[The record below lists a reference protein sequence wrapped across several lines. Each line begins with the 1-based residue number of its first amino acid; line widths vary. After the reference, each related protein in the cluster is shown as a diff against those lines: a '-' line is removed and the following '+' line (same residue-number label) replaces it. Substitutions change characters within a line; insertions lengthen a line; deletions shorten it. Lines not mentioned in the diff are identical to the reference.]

1 MKLVLGGVRGGAIRL
16 GWTLLVRYAS
26 LLLQF
31 GCVSLLAATFKADVR
46 DQETFGAAS
55 TVVRRTLAIGT
66 HGQKIKKKRKKPF
79 YYLLL
84 IF

>member
-1 MKLVLGGVRGGAIRL
+1 MKLVLVAFAEARFGSGGPFA
-16 GWTLLVRYAS
+16 RYAS

-46 DQETFGAAS
+46 DQETVGAAS

-66 HGQKIKKKRKKPF
+66 HGQRK
-79 YYLLL
+79 
-84 IF
+84 